1 MTPSRS
7 RSVSREK
14 NEDSVKRNRQSTS
27 VDRNK
32 SVTRSKSKSLPKSKS
47 RSRSQ
52 KASHRRSISPRRSR
66 SRKRSTS
73 RRKRSGSRRRSRSRN
88 RGRAHPRSRS
98 RSRSPRRSPE
108 NDDGFRLHVADL
120 DEECRKA
127 DLEEV
132 FMKYGALKEIW
143 LASYAPYYAF
153 VVYRDR
159 MDAQDACEGADGTR
173 IAGRRLRV
181 SLAKPRHKGPRERFV
196 PHGYKGD
203 RSGDY
208 RSGDRGYSRHSSRY

>member
-1 MTPSRS
+1 MAPSRS
-7 RSVSREK
+7 RSISREK
-14 NEDSVKRNRQSTS
+14 DEDSVKRTS
-27 VDRNK
+27 ADRNR
-32 SVTRSKSKSLPKSKS
+32 SATRSKSKSSPKSKS
-47 RSRSQ
+47 RSRSK
-52 KASHRRSISPRRSR
+52 KASLKRSTSQRRSR
-66 SRKRSTS
+66 SRKRSIS
-73 RRKRSGSRRRSRSRN
+73 RRRRSGSHRRSRSRN
-88 RGRAHPRSRS
+88 RERAHPRSRS
-98 RSRSPRRSPE
+98 RSRSPKRSPE